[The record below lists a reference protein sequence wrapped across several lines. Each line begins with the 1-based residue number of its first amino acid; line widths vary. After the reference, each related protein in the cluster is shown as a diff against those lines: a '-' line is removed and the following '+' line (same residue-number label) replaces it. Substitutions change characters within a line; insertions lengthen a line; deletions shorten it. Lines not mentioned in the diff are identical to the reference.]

1 MRAQPPE
8 PAPAPAPAPGPAGP
22 VPAARSRWRLIRGDV
37 LHFLDDPGSGVDGAG
52 TPSYAYHADGGL
64 LIEGGL
70 VRFCG
75 AWTGAEAAAPPGTQ
89 RIDHRGKLICPGFI
103 DAHIHYPQTDM
114 VASPGHGLLDWL
126 ERYAFPAERRFAD
139 AQWAQEVAEFFCA
152 ELLRNG
158 TTCALV
164 FGTVHPQ
171 SVDALMSVA
180 QRLGLRL
187 VAGKVMMDRNCPEF
201 LRDTAQSSYDDSKRL
216 IERWHG
222 AGRLRYAIT
231 PRFAATSSLEQ
242 LEAAGALA
250 REHPDVP
257 VHSHVAENVAEVELI
272 RQLYPWSRSYLDVYD
287 RFGLLKPDSIYA
299 HGIYLDAQDRRR
311 MAERDTAI
319 AFCPTSNLFLGSGL
333 LDLRQALD
341 AGVRVAMGT
350 DVGGGTSFSM
360 LRTLG
365 SAYQVAHLKGYVLS
379 PLRAFYLATLAGARA
394 LGLAQQVGN
403 FAPGKEAD
411 FIVLDA
417 DATPLLARRM
427 AAAQSLEER
436 LFLWLTLGD
445 DRAVEA
451 SYVLGEPLWQRPGR
465 AAHAPPRS
473 AP

>member
-1 MRAQPPE
+1 
-8 PAPAPAPAPGPAGP
+8 
-22 VPAARSRWRLIRGDV
+22 
-37 LHFLDDPGSGVDGAG
+37 
-52 TPSYAYHADGGL
+52 
-64 LIEGGL
+64 
-70 VRFCG
+70 
-75 AWTGAEAAAPPGTQ
+75 
-89 RIDHRGKLICPGFI
+89 
-103 DAHIHYPQTDM
+103 
-114 VASPGHGLLDWL
+114 
-126 ERYAFPAERRFAD
+126 
-139 AQWAQEVAEFFCA
+139 
-152 ELLRNG
+152 
-158 TTCALV
+158 
-164 FGTVHPQ
+164 
-171 SVDALMSVA
+171 
-180 QRLGLRL
+180 
-187 VAGKVMMDRNCPEF
+187 
-201 LRDTAQSSYDDSKRL
+201 
-216 IERWHG
+216 
-222 AGRLRYAIT
+222 
-231 PRFAATSSLEQ
+231 
-242 LEAAGALA
+242 
-250 REHPDVP
+250 

-473 AP
+473 GP

>member
-1 MRAQPPE
+1 MPMNPPHPASPAQA
-8 PAPAPAPAPGPAGP
+8 APAAAPTGWLL
-22 VPAARSRWRLIRGDV
+22 VRGEI
-37 LHFLDDPGSGVDGAG
+37 LHFLDDPGATDASGA
-52 TPSYAYHADGGL
+52 PAYEHQADGGL
-64 LIEGGL
+64 LIEDGL
-70 VRFCG
+70 VRGCG
-75 AWTGAEAAAPPGTQ
+75 PWAEAAAAAPAGAR
-89 RIDHRGKLICPGFI
+89 RIDLSGKLVCPGFV
-103 DAHIHYPQTDM
+103 DTHIHYPQTDII
-114 VASPGHGLLDWL
+114 ASPGHGLLDWL
-126 ERYAFPAERRFAD
+126 DRYAFAAERRFED
-139 AQWAQEVAEFFCA
+139 AALAQEVAEFFCQ

-158 TTCALV
+158 TTCAQV

-171 SVDALMSVA
+171 SVDALLGVA
-180 QRLGLRL
+180 RRRGLRM

-231 PRFAATSSLEQ
+231 PRFAATSSVAQ

-250 REHPDVP
+250 REFPDVP
-257 VHSHVAENVAEVELI
+257 VHSHVAESTAEVDLI
-272 RQLYPWSRSYLDVYD
+272 RELFPASRSYLDVYD
-287 RFGLLKPDSIYA
+287 RYGLLKPHSVYA

-311 MAERDTAI
+311 MVECGTAI

-333 LDLRQALD
+333 LDLRQALQE
-341 AGVRVAMGT
+341 GVRVGMAT

-365 SAYQVAHLKGYVLS
+365 AAYQVAHLKGYVLS

-394 LGLAQQVGN
+394 LGLEQQVGN

-417 DATPLLARRM
+417 AATPLLARRM
-427 AAAQSLEER
+427 NAAQSLEER

-445 DRAVEA
+445 DRAIAASHVMGEA
-451 SYVLGEPLWQRPGR
+451 LWQRADR
-465 AAHAPPRS
+465 LADEAPRS
-473 AP
+473 RP